1 MPQPVD
7 YCRCSCTGRR
17 QREQRQREEWQRSW
31 GKNLSYQDFAKPSR
45 FTPST
50 FLSLSYCFSLDYFLK
65 RLLKIKPLFACNHF
79 LACLCATPHLLQ
91 RNTSH
96 DITTCI
102 QRIRNMRLNQGFY
115 RSSRPVCG
123 LRSALCVAMVVV
135 HSINQSNFISIAHFI

>member
-79 LACLCATPHLLQ
+79 LACLCPTPHLLQ
-91 RNTSH
+91 RKASH
-96 DITTCI
+96 DITRHTKA
-102 QRIRNMRLNQGFY
+102 QSFQQGNTAN
-115 RSSRPVCG
+115 
-123 LRSALCVAMVVV
+123 SAKDHL
-135 HSINQSNFISIAHFI
+135 HFFTTYKML

>member
-65 RLLKIKPLFACNHF
+65 RLLKIKPVCLQQLFG
-79 LACLCATPHLLQ
+79 LSLLYTPPATKKSLSRYHKTHTGTVISTGQYCKFSKGPFTLLY
-91 RNTSH
+91 N
-96 DITTCI
+96 
-102 QRIRNMRLNQGFY
+102 L
-115 RSSRPVCG
+115 
-123 LRSALCVAMVVV
+123 
-135 HSINQSNFISIAHFI
+135 